1 MQAKLLYGAGS
12 PGEYL
17 SPDVIDM
24 PIRNVHGATIT
35 VGLPANYTNTA
46 ASLDGAQATL
56 PVSTALRL
64 FAGIAL
70 KTIPNNGLGLVR
82 AYGLVNS
89 VAIFAHG
96 ASVTIAADVT
106 MGVGVAGSLGVSSTG
121 FVGVGGGYVIS
132 CEAAGALVCSAGGY
146 IKGFVRAL

>member
-1 MQAKLLYGAGS
+1 MQAKLLYGVGS
-12 PGEYL
+12 PGEDL
-17 SPDVIDM
+17 SPEFIDM
-24 PIRNVHGATIT
+24 PIRNVAGATIT
-35 VGLPANYTNTA
+35 LGLPANYTNTA

-56 PVSTALRL
+56 PVSTALRT

-70 KTIPNNGLGLVR
+70 KSIPNNGIGLVR
-82 AYGLVNS
+82 AYGLVQS

-96 ASVTIAADVT
+96 ASVTIPADVT

-132 CEAAGALVCSAGGY
+132 MEAAGALVNSAGGY